1 MSPLANLATQAVRT
15 MVFEA
20 LQHQPEQG
28 GSPGASK
35 RMVVMADRDCALT
48 IALTDAY
55 LAECPWAQLWL
66 WDPETMRAEEIRLRL
81 RALEK
86 GTLVVLVQSTNFRL
100 DAFRIRME
108 LFALG
113 LKTIEHIHL
122 ARMKPEDEQQRY
134 LEGLTF
140 GPKYF
145 TTQAKPLAE
154 SLQQA
159 NELRVIST
167 DESVLTWPGK
177 LEEPKLN
184 IGEYTG
190 MKNVG
195 GTFPIGEVFTEA
207 VDLTSVSGEAQIF
220 AMANDQFQVELFTP
234 FTISVREGVVQ
245 LRGDEPEVFQQII
258 KKICESE
265 RPLIRELGFGLNPA
279 FGPEKYVTD
288 VTAFE
293 RQRGV
298 HLSIGEK
305 HSVYPKASVQRRTQT
320 RYHVDV
326 FVAYDRVE
334 TNQGVIFR
342 PET

>member
-1 MSPLANLATQAVRT
+1 MPDLTSLASQAVRT
-15 MVFEA
+15 MVSEA
-20 LQHQPEQG
+20 IQQRPEQG
-28 GSPGASK
+28 
-35 RMVVMADRDCALT
+35 MVVMADRDCALT
-48 IALTDAY
+48 VALTEAY
-55 LAECPWAQLWL
+55 LAECPWAQLWV

-108 LFALG
+108 LFSLG

-122 ARMKPEDEQQRY
+122 ARMKTDAEQMRY
-134 LEGLTF
+134 VEGLTF
-140 GPKYF
+140 GPRYF
-145 TTQAKPLAE
+145 TTQAKAVAE
-154 SLQQA
+154 SLKQA
-159 NELRVIST
+159 NALRVISK
-167 DESVLTWPGK
+167 DGSVLTWPGK

-184 IGEYTG
+184 IGDYTG
-190 MKNVG
+190 MQNIG

-207 VDLTSVSGEAQIF
+207 VDLTSVSGNAQIF
-220 AMANDQFQVELFTP
+220 AMANDQFQVELFAP
-234 FTISVREGVVQ
+234 FTINVQDGVVQ
-245 LRGDEPEVFQQII
+245 LRGDEPDIFQQII
-258 KKICESE
+258 KKICETE

-334 TNQGVIFR
+334 TDSGVVFR
-342 PET
+342 PEA

>member
-1 MSPLANLATQAVRT
+1 MPANAMSSLATLATQAVRT

-20 LQHQPEQG
+20 LKQHPEQG
-28 GSPGASK
+28 
-35 RMVVMADRDCALT
+35 MVVMADRDSVLSRT
-48 IALTDAY
+48 LTDAY

-81 RALEK
+81 RSLEK
-86 GTLVVLVQSTNFRL
+86 GTLIVLVQSTNFRL

-122 ARMKPEDEQQRY
+122 ARMKSEDEQQRY

-140 GPKYF
+140 GPQYF

-154 SLQQA
+154 ALGRA
-159 NELRVIST
+159 NELRVVSL
-167 DESVLTWPGK
+167 DGSVLTWPGK

-184 IGEYTG
+184 IGDYTG
-190 MKNVG
+190 MQNVG

-207 VDLTSVSGEAQIF
+207 VDLTSVSGEAQVF
-220 AMANDQFQVELFTP
+220 AMANDQFQVELFKP
-234 FTISVREGVVQ
+234 FTISVREGLVE
-245 LRGDEPEVFQQII
+245 LRGDEPEIFQQII
-258 KKICESE
+258 KKIIESE

-279 FGPEKYVTD
+279 FGPDKFVTD

-320 RYHVDV
+320 RFHVDV
-326 FVAYDRVE
+326 FVAYRYVE
-334 TNQGVIFR
+334 TEVGKIFQA
-342 PET
+342 E